1 MVQIEYFLNPVSPN
15 VYLAGTRPAE
25 IAAKHGAELTYRPV
39 DLAGLFQRTGG
50 TPLPERHE
58 SRKTYRL
65 QEMRRQA
72 AKRAMPITLQPAH
85 FPTNAAP
92 ACYAII
98 AAQADGTGD
107 LGALVFGL
115 ARACWAEEKDMAED
129 GVIRD
134 CLEAAGFDPG
144 LADRGLL
151 AGAETFGRNLEDA
164 VAKGVFGVPFFIV
177 AEADERFWGQDR
189 LDDLDA
195 YLAGA

>member
-25 IAAKHGAELTYRPV
+25 IAAKHGAELTYRPM

-129 GVIRD
+129 SVIRD

>member
-115 ARACWAEEKDMAED
+115 ARACWAEEKDIAED

>member
-195 YLAGA
+195 YLTGA

>member
-189 LDDLDA
+189 LEDLDA

>member
-115 ARACWAEEKDMAED
+115 ARACWAEEKDIAED

-177 AEADERFWGQDR
+177 AEVDERFWGQDR